1 MILKVKKKSELK
13 RFIYYVKDLYKDDPH
28 YIYPLF
34 YILKK
39 ELIREVLKKKDY
51 TAIFSIN
58 KESVI
63 QGRLLYRM
71 EYNPKEKRDVCY
83 FSYFDA
89 INSNEVTKEL
99 FEYMERDML
108 KHNVFYSEGSF
119 TPYDPDNRRGILING
134 FDSDPIIFTSYNKSY
149 YQTLL
154 EEYGYTKCRDTF
166 SIKPEMNE
174 STTKRLNTLGRYF
187 DRKYKIDVDYIDFK
201 NIESEIRDIHEILQ
215 EADNEHIYQDT
226 PSIDLIRDVAKNLKI
241 FLDKRLIRIARER
254 ETKKP
259 IGFCFCMLDY
269 NQVFKLTEGKIKI
282 SKLLFAKKYI
292 TKSRGMMQYVIP
304 KYQGTGLIGY
314 IYKHIFDE
322 FREMGITEFEA
333 GTMMEGNDKPLKSF
347 DKFGGRINKTYRIYG
362 REINHD

>member
-1 MILKVKKKSELK
+1 MILKVKNKSELK
-13 RFIYYVKDLYKDDPH
+13 RFIYYVKDLYRGDSH

-39 ELIREVLKKKDY
+39 ELIREVLKKKEY
-51 TAIFSIN
+51 TAILSLDKN
-58 KESVI
+58 SNI
-63 QGRLLYRM
+63 QGRLLYKM
-71 EYNPKEKRDVCY
+71 EYNIKEKRDVCY
-83 FSYFDA
+83 FSYFYA
-89 INSNEVTKEL
+89 IDSKKITKEL
-99 FEYMERDML
+99 FEYMEKDMI
-108 KHNVFYSEGSF
+108 KNHVFYSEGSF

-134 FDSDPIIFTSYNKSY
+134 FDSDPIIFTSYNKDY
-149 YQTLL
+149 YQNLL
-154 EEYGYTKCRDTF
+154 EDYGYYKCRDTF

-174 STTKRLNTLGRYF
+174 QTMKRLNTLGRYF
-187 DRKYKIDVDYIDFK
+187 DKKYKIDVDYIDFK
-201 NIESEIRDIHEILQ
+201 NIESEIRDIHKILQ

-226 PSIDLIRDVAKNLKI
+226 PSIDLIGKVAKNLKM

-254 ETKKP
+254 ETSKP

-269 NQVFKLTEGKIKI
+269 NQVFKLTKGRLNIF
-282 SKLLFAKKYI
+282 KLLFAKKYI

-322 FREMGITEFEA
+322 FRNMGITEFEA

-347 DKFGGRINKTYRIYG
+347 DKFGGKIYKTYRIFG
-362 REINHD
+362 RELNYD